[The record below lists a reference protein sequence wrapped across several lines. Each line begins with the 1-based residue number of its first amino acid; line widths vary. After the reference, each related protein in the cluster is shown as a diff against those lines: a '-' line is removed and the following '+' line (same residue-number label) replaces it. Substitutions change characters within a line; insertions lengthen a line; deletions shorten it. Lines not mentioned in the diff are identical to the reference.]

1 MLQERG
7 WHDEKRLN
15 QDSYEKGYQNGY
27 SDGKFHTKAH
37 ILDKFSMSFKE
48 KFMVLGFTEE
58 IDEIDFDE
66 FIEKTKTEIDESE

>member
-1 MLQERG
+1 MK
-7 WHDEKRLN
+7 KRLN
-15 QDSYEKGYQNGY
+15 QDSYEKGYRNGY
-27 SDGKFHTKAH
+27 SDGKIHTKTH

-66 FIEKTKTEIDESE
+66 FIEKLKTEINESE